1 MTVEEA
7 AGGRVISSL
16 RVPRRG
22 ALGLGLNSGPARWA
36 QRIPNIAHQLQHPR
50 HQRCPAHF
58 FVCGNKVAQ
67 NLLSAH
73 TTGLFVRS
81 FFFVRFFVCDIL
93 KYFFFFLHDII
104 AGCCRPAAVVVHLII
119 KRLTWGR
126 RRSRWATVQSVGLW
140 TVWPVSRFKAI
151 RNGTL
156 QVVLMCCISEPQA
169 TLR

>member
-1 MTVEEA
+1 MNDVLMLCVCVGGVGWWTCFLVAVVCVNFFSSGREEVMTVEEA

-36 QRIPNIAHQLQHPR
+36 QHIPNIAHQLQHPR

-58 FVCGNKVAQ
+58 FVCGNKAVQ

-81 FFFVRFFVCDIL
+81 FFLFVSSF
-93 KYFFFFLHDII
+93 
-104 AGCCRPAAVVVHLII
+104 
-119 KRLTWGR
+119 
-126 RRSRWATVQSVGLW
+126 AT
-140 TVWPVSRFKAI
+140 F
-151 RNGTL
+151 
-156 QVVLMCCISEPQA
+156 
-169 TLR
+169 